1 METRAN
7 HVLIGA
13 FTLLLGLG
21 AVLFALWAGKYQ
33 SQAAWSEYEVIFRE
47 AVTGLSVGGV
57 VQYNGIKV
65 GDVRDLR
72 LAPQDPRQVIARIR
86 VRAGTPIKT
95 DTQAKLTLTG
105 LTGITLIQ
113 LTGGSPAAP
122 LLQPQPGQDV
132 AVIVADESA
141 LQKLLTS
148 TEDIAATASNVL
160 VRIDRV
166 LSDENMERVGRIVAD
181 IETISGAVAGE
192 RDSIASLIADASR
205 AAAELRTATAAAEA
219 GFRRLDGTLEGIDRH
234 LVERLP
240 DLVQRLDR
248 SLAALESLGLRA
260 DAILAENRSAIA
272 SFGSQGLAQVGPA
285 VTELRGLLRELTRLS
300 ERLRDDPGGALL
312 GRGQPR
318 EFTPK

>member
-7 HVLIGA
+7 HILIGA
-13 FTLLLGLG
+13 FTLVLGLG
-21 AVLFALWAGKYQ
+21 AVLFALWASKYQ
-33 SQAAWSEYEVIFRE
+33 SEAAWRDYEVIFRE

-65 GDVRDLR
+65 GDVRELR
-72 LAPQDPRQVIARIR
+72 LAPEDPRQVIARIR

-113 LTGGSPAAP
+113 LTGGSPSAA
-122 LLQPQPGQDV
+122 LLEPKPGQDV

-192 RDSIASLIADASR
+192 RDSIASLIADASK
-205 AAAELRTATAAAEA
+205 AAAELRAATAAAE
-219 GFRRLDGTLEGIDRH
+219 GSFRRLDGTLAGIDRG
-234 LVERLP
+234 LVEQLP
-240 DLVQRLDR
+240 ELVERLDR
-248 SLAALESLGLRA
+248 SLAAIEAVGLRA
-260 DAILAENRSAIA
+260 DAVLAENRAALA
-272 SFGSQGLAQVGPA
+272 SFGQQGLAQVGPA
-285 VTELRGLLRELTRLS
+285 VSELRTLLRELTRLS
-300 ERLRDDPGGALL
+300 QQLRDQPGSLL
-312 GRGQPR
+312 RGGQTR
-318 EFTPK
+318 EFRPK

>member
-7 HVLIGA
+7 HILIGA
-13 FTLLLGLG
+13 FTLVLGLG
-21 AVLFALWAGKYQ
+21 AVLFALWASKYQ
-33 SQAAWSEYEVIFRE
+33 SEAAWRDYEVIFLE

-65 GDVRDLR
+65 GDVRELR
-72 LAPQDPRQVIARIR
+72 LAPEDPRQVIARIR

-113 LTGGSPAAP
+113 LTGGSPSAA
-122 LLQPQPGQDV
+122 LLEPKPGQDV

-192 RDSIASLIADASR
+192 RDSIASLIADASK
-205 AAAELRTATAAAEA
+205 AAAELRAATAAAE
-219 GFRRLDGTLEGIDRH
+219 GSFRRLDGTLAGIDRG

-240 DLVQRLDR
+240 ELVERLDR
-248 SLAALESLGLRA
+248 SLVAIEAVGLRA
-260 DAILAENRSAIA
+260 DAVLAENRAALA
-272 SFGSQGLAQVGPA
+272 SFGQQGLAQVGPA
-285 VTELRGLLRELTRLS
+285 VSELRTLLRELTRLS
-300 ERLRDDPGGALL
+300 QQLREQPGSLL
-312 GRGQPR
+312 RGGQTR
-318 EFTPK
+318 EFSPK

>member
-13 FTLLLGLG
+13 FTLALGLG
-21 AVLFALWAGKYQ
+21 VLLFALWASKYQ
-33 SQAAWSEYEVIFRE
+33 SEAAWRDYEVIFRE
-47 AVTGLSVGGV
+47 AVSGLSVGGV

-113 LTGGSPAAP
+113 LTGGSPAAA
-122 LLQPQPGQDV
+122 LLEPEPGQEV

-166 LSDENMERVGRIVAD
+166 LSDENMERVGRIVANV
-181 IETISGAVAGE
+181 ETLSDALAGE
-192 RDSIASLIADASR
+192 RDSIASLIADASK
-205 AAAELRTATAAAEA
+205 AAAGLRTATAAAEA
-219 GFRRLDGTLEGIDRH
+219 GFRRFDGTLEGIDQS
-234 LVERLP
+234 LVARLP
-240 DLVQRLDR
+240 ELVQRLDR
-248 SLAALESLGLRA
+248 SLAAIEAVGLRA
-260 DAILAENRSAIA
+260 DAVLAENRAALA
-272 SFGSQGLAQVGPA
+272 SFGQQGLAQVGPA
-285 VTELRGLLRELTRLS
+285 VTELRALLRELTRLS
-300 ERLRDDPGGALL
+300 QQLRDEPGSLL
-312 GRGQPR
+312 RGGQTR
-318 EFTPK
+318 EFSPK

>member
-13 FTLLLGLG
+13 FTLALGLG
-21 AVLFALWAGKYQ
+21 VLLFALWASKYQ
-33 SQAAWSEYEVIFRE
+33 SEAAWRDYEVIFRE
-47 AVTGLSVGGV
+47 AVSGLSVGGV

-113 LTGGSPAAP
+113 LTGGSPAAA
-122 LLQPQPGQDV
+122 LLEPEPGQAV

-181 IETISGAVAGE
+181 IEAISGAVAGE
-192 RDSIASLIADASR
+192 RDSIASLIADASK
-205 AAAELRTATAAAEA
+205 AAAELRTATAAAE
-219 GFRRLDGTLEGIDRH
+219 GSFRRLDGTLEGLDRH
-234 LVERLP
+234 LVEQLP
-240 DLVQRLDR
+240 ELVQRLDR
-248 SLAALESLGLRA
+248 SLAAIEAVGLRA
-260 DAILAENRSAIA
+260 DAVLAENRAALA
-272 SFGSQGLAQVGPA
+272 SFGQQGLAQVGPA
-285 VTELRGLLRELTRLS
+285 VSELRALLRELTRLS
-300 ERLRDDPGGALL
+300 QQLRDEPGSLL
-312 GRGQPR
+312 RGGQTR
-318 EFTPK
+318 EFSPK